1 MMQDDFMKQ
10 LSSPLR
16 VSDAKA
22 ESQLMEKIAL
32 LQKEFADID
41 VDHNQYISRDELYR
55 YLDRKSGKQFDR
67 AIANE
72 IFDHMDK
79 NHDNQVTI
87 NEFIKVYIEADEI
100 LIKKIETAKINKDYY
115 KKQEEDCLKKAEEA
129 KLNERYTSY
138 GITQNS
144 IVHVVIIEAK
154 SLKPAGFVGTS
165 QTYVEASL
173 DRQQIAKTKAVQG
186 IEPIW
191 NEKFTFEVVNPDSQL
206 RFAVFDQLKNDFEGE
221 VIVPLKELKD
231 QNIHDVWLDLFE
243 KTGYKGRGQIHVKLQ
258 WIHSK
263 V

>member
-1 MMQDDFMKQ
+1 MQDDLIKQ
-10 LSSPLR
+10 VASPLR
-16 VSDAKA
+16 VQDAKA

-32 LQKEFADID
+32 LQREFADID
-41 VDHNQYISRDELYR
+41 ADHNQWISREELYS
-55 YLDRKSGKQFDR
+55 YLDRKSGKEFDR

-79 NHDNQVTI
+79 NQDNRVTI

-100 LIKKIETAKINKDYY
+100 LRKKIETAKINKEYY
-115 KKQEEDCLKKAEEA
+115 RKQEEDCLKKAEEA
-129 KLNERYTSY
+129 KLNERYTPY

-154 SLKPAGFVGTS
+154 SLKPAGFVGIS
-165 QTYVEASL
+165 QSYVEASL
-173 DRQQIAKTKAVQG
+173 DRQQIAKTKAIPG
-186 IEPIW
+186 AEPIW

-206 RFAVFDQLKNDFEGE
+206 RFAVYDQSRSDFDGE

-243 KTGYKGRGQIHVKLQ
+243 KNGFKGKGQLHVKLQ